1 MFFTLNQKKKMNKK
15 ESNGK
20 LPEEESNQSLD
31 EKIEQEKIEEDIAED
46 NELIEDS
53 AEDLE
58 EKVLRAQ
65 AEVQNVRKTAQKE
78 ILKARLYG
86 SESLVKDLLPSIDNL
101 FRTLEFQNE
110 ESKSVPSEG
119 IELVIR
125 DMLSALEKNGIS
137 IVDPQ
142 DEEFNPDEHE
152 AISVVENNDV
162 SPNTCIQ
169 VTQRG
174 YKFKDR
180 VIRPA
185 MVIVSKK

>member
-1 MFFTLNQKKKMNKK
+1 MNKK
-15 ESNGK
+15 DSNGK

-31 EKIEQEKIEEDIAED
+31 ENIEQEKIEEDSVED
-46 NELIEDS
+46 NEIIEDS
-53 AEDLE
+53 SEDLE

-169 VTQRG
+169 VTQKG

>member
-15 ESNGK
+15 DSNGK
-20 LPEEESNQSLD
+20 LPEEESNQRLD
-31 EKIEQEKIEEDIAED
+31 ENTEKEKIEEDSVED

-53 AEDLE
+53 SEDLE

-101 FRTLEFQNE
+101 FRTLEFQNV

-125 DMLSALEKNGIS
+125 DMLNALEKNGIS

-162 SPNTCIQ
+162 STNTCIQ
-169 VTQRG
+169 VTQKG

>member
-1 MFFTLNQKKKMNKK
+1 MNKK

-125 DMLSALEKNGIS
+125 D
-137 IVDPQ
+137 
-142 DEEFNPDEHE
+142 
-152 AISVVENNDV
+152 SVSYTHLTLPTINSV
-162 SPNTCIQ
+162 
-169 VTQRG
+169 
-174 YKFKDR
+174 
-180 VIRPA
+180 
-185 MVIVSKK
+185 

>member
-1 MFFTLNQKKKMNKK
+1 MNKK
-15 ESNGK
+15 DSNGN
-20 LPEEESNQSLD
+20 LPEEESKQSL
-31 EKIEQEKIEEDIAED
+31 EENIEQEKIEEDSAED

-53 AEDLE
+53 SEDLE

-110 ESKSVPSEG
+110 ETKSVPSEG

-125 DMLSALEKNGIS
+125 DMMGALEKNGIS

-152 AISVVENNDV
+152 AISVVENNDIL
-162 SPNTCIQ
+162 PNTCIQ
-169 VTQRG
+169 VTQKG

>member
-1 MFFTLNQKKKMNKK
+1 MNKK
-15 ESNGK
+15 DSNGK
-20 LPEEESNQSLD
+20 LPEEESNQRLD
-31 EKIEQEKIEEDIAED
+31 ENIEKEKIEEDSVED

-53 AEDLE
+53 SEDLE

-101 FRTLEFQNE
+101 FRTLEFQNV

-125 DMLSALEKNGIS
+125 DMLNALEKNGIS

-162 SPNTCIQ
+162 STNTCIQ
-169 VTQRG
+169 VTQKG

>member
-1 MFFTLNQKKKMNKK
+1 MNKK
-15 ESNGK
+15 DSNGK

-31 EKIEQEKIEEDIAED
+31 ENIEQEKIEEDSVED

-53 AEDLE
+53 SEDLE

-125 DMLSALEKNGIS
+125 DMLNALEKNGIS

-152 AISVVENNDV
+152 AISVVENTDV
-162 SPNTCIQ
+162 PPNTCIQ
-169 VTQRG
+169 VTQKG

-180 VIRPA
+180 IIRPA

>member
-1 MFFTLNQKKKMNKK
+1 MNKK
-15 ESNGK
+15 DSNGK
-20 LPEEESNQSLD
+20 LPKEESNQSLD
-31 EKIEQEKIEEDIAED
+31 ENIEQEKNEEDTVED
-46 NELIEDS
+46 YELIEDS

-101 FRTLEFQNE
+101 FRTLEHQDE
-110 ESKSVPSEG
+110 KTKSVPSEG

-125 DMLSALEKNGIS
+125 EMLGALEKNGIS
-137 IVDPQ
+137 VVDPKN
-142 DEEFNPDEHE
+142 EEFNPDEHE
-152 AISVVENNDV
+152 AISVVENKDV
-162 SPNTCIQ
+162 SPNTCLE
-169 VTQRG
+169 VTQKG
-174 YKFKDR
+174 FKFKDR

>member
-1 MFFTLNQKKKMNKK
+1 MNKK
-15 ESNGK
+15 DSNGK

-31 EKIEQEKIEEDIAED
+31 ENIEQEKTEDDSVED
-46 NELIEDS
+46 NEIIEES

-119 IELVIR
+119 IELV
-125 DMLSALEKNGIS
+125 LSLIH
-137 IVDPQ
+137 I
-142 DEEFNPDEHE
+142 
-152 AISVVENNDV
+152 
-162 SPNTCIQ
+162 
-169 VTQRG
+169 
-174 YKFKDR
+174 
-180 VIRPA
+180 
-185 MVIVSKK
+185 

>member
-1 MFFTLNQKKKMNKK
+1 MLSQKKKMNKK
-15 ESNGK
+15 ENN
-20 LPEEESNQSLD
+20 EETSDEEINQSFD
-31 EKIEQEKIEEDIAED
+31 ENDDLEKKEKDSIEETEEAE
-46 NELIEDS
+46 NSL
-53 AEDLE
+53 EDLE

-101 FRTLEFQNE
+101 FRTLEHQDKKT
-110 ESKSVPSEG
+110 KSVPSEG

-125 DMLSALEKNGIS
+125 EMLGALEKNGIS
-137 IVDPQ
+137 VVDPKN
-142 DEEFNPDEHE
+142 EEFNPDEHE
-152 AISVVENNDV
+152 AISVVENKDV
-162 SPNTCIQ
+162 SPNTCLE
-169 VTQRG
+169 VTQKG
-174 YKFKDR
+174 FKFKDR